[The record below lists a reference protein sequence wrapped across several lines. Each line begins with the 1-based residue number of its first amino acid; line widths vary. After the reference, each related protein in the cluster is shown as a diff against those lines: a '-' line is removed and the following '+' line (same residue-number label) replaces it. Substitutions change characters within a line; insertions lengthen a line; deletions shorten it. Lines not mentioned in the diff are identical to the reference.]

1 MFALKQVNN
10 AIVYTPIEKYET
22 QNVYNEK
29 PLFPRKPVNI
39 NREHF
44 NNWLTQHDHVVN
56 RITNSFVQKIFE
68 HASESCKVTLDV
80 QKFERLM
87 KEKLYQTSDTS

>member
-1 MFALKQVNN
+1 MFTLKQVNN
-10 AIVYTPIEKYET
+10 TIVYTPVDKYET
-22 QNVYNEK
+22 HNVYNEK
-29 PLFPRKPVNI
+29 PVYPRKSNNI

-44 NNWLTQHDHVVN
+44 NSWMATHDNVVSH
-56 RITNSFVQKIFE
+56 ITNSFVQKIFE

-87 KEKLYQTSDTS
+87 KEKIYQTSDTN